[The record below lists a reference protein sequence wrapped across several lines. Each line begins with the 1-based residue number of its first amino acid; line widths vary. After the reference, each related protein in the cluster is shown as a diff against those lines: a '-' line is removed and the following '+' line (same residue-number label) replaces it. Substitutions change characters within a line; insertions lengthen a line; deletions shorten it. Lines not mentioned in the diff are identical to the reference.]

1 MRCVVLH
8 TFGRVQFGEGTVLSL
23 NMTIVD
29 ANSSSSV
36 SFPVDK
42 FELFHERLSGVRNPR
57 RAREIGMRPRHPGGV
72 RLGGNGSVCRAFNA
86 NLGSAAGCRHACVR
100 ACCRGYREY
109 RWRVHPLVSRG
120 IRSWPPPGTVA
131 CG

>member
-8 TFGRVQFGEGTVLSL
+8 TFGRVQFGEGTVVSL

-57 RAREIGMRPRHPGGV
+57 RAR
-72 RLGGNGSVCRAFNA
+72 
-86 NLGSAAGCRHACVR
+86 
-100 ACCRGYREY
+100 
-109 RWRVHPLVSRG
+109 
-120 IRSWPPPGTVA
+120 
-131 CG
+131 